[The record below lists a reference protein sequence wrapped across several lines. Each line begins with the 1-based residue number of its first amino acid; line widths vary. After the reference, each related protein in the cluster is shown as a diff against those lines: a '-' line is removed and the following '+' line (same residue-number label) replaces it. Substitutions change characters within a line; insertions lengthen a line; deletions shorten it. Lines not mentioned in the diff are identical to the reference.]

1 MIRKRLGPLMY
12 EIDWSLVWKRHVDHL
27 KSLGTEVKDS
37 KQETEED
44 IIIPTSLDERPAT
57 TAQNN
62 EQQPAELARRYPQR
76 EHQCPDCYTP
86 QTCN

>member
-1 MIRKRLGPLMY
+1 MY
-12 EIDWSLVWKRHVDHL
+12 EIETDTGLVWKRHVDHL

-37 KQETEED
+37 KQETEKD

-62 EQQPAELARRYPQR
+62 EQQPAEPARRYPQR
-76 EHQCPDCYTP
+76 ERRCPDRYTP